1 MEKQEIIQ
9 KLIKEASILDAAGEY
24 AKADAIHEQ
33 IRVANQADNWANLTQ
48 GVGNV
53 ANWITNPLG
62 NGFNA
67 VKDLVSP
74 ALRGLTD
81 DRGALIEALNQ
92 FSQDLQNSNINNL
105 YKGALEGTMNQ
116 IIQSASQMNPEA
128 IPATNEPIAP
138 PPAAAPQ
145 RSREE
150 ILKQLHSNTAKFRH
164 VESQVQQPAFDDAQS
179 LLKKLND
186 IYQRFSVSIPSKAP
200 GYNAVMNGL
209 KTMSQSLSKIVRI
222 ENNSV
227 VQNQQNAQPSDLIE
241 KLHVAQSDPIV
252 QSALKAYITYGL
264 NYGPQKMFAFLESNA
279 QNQNVDEFKML
290 LKNAWTSEYQK
301 AWEDYSYKAR
311 PQNPAWPMPQKPAM
325 PTFNSA
331 PGFNNLFQTQNNN
344 KPLF

>member
-9 KLIKEASILDAAGEY
+9 KLIKQASVFDAAGEY
-24 AKADAIHEQ
+24 AQADAIHEQ
-33 IRVANQADNWANLTQ
+33 IRVANQADNWANFTQ

-53 ANWITNPLG
+53 TNWMTNPLG

-67 VKDLVSP
+67 VKDLP

-81 DRGALIEALNQ
+81 DTGALIEALNQ
-92 FSQDLQNSNINNL
+92 FSQDLQNSNVNSL
-105 YKGALEGTMNQ
+105 YKEALEGTMNQ
-116 IIQSASQMNPEA
+116 IIQSASQMNPGT

-138 PPAAAPQ
+138 PPAAVPQ

-150 ILKQLHSNTAKFRH
+150 LLRQSDSNTSKFRH
-164 VESQVQQPAFDDAQS
+164 VESQIQQPMVDDAQS
-179 LLKKLND
+179 LLKKLSD
-186 IYQRFSVSIPSKAP
+186 IFQRFSDSIPSKAP
-200 GYNAVMNGL
+200 GYTAVMNGL
-209 KTMSQSLSKIVRI
+209 NTMSRSLSKIVKI
-222 ENNSV
+222 ENNSA

-252 QSALKAYITYGL
+252 QSALKAYTTYGL

-290 LKNAWTSEYQK
+290 LKNAWTAEYQK
-301 AWEDYSYKAR
+301 AWEDYSHKAR

-325 PTFNSA
+325 PTFNPT